1 MNITKSL
8 GHTLGAAAITAAA
21 LATPFTA
28 AAAYKVADVAN
39 GGTISGTVTL
49 KKAPPKSAHK
59 VYNIKKDIDICGSGK
74 RVVDYV
80 RTNGKALLDTVVY
93 LTKVKEGKAWGDTP
107 TEAQLDQK
115 GCEFT
120 PFLTVMQNG
129 GKLTAINSDPVLHN
143 IHTYEL
149 LTGTMKG
156 PKKTISNVSQPDQ
169 GSKVS
174 KSVKLKKGD
183 AMKVECD
190 AHDFMHGFVFVAKN
204 PYYAVVDSNGKYTID
219 NVPPGKYKV
228 MAFNGFLKP
237 GKGKAVIKGGDNV
250 TVDFKMK

>member
-1 MNITKSL
+1 MKIKQYM
-8 GHTLGAAAITAAA
+8 GHTLGVAAFVIAA
-21 LATPFTA
+21 LSTPFTA
-28 AAAYKVADVAN
+28 VAGYKVIDVAN
-39 GGTISGTVTL
+39 GGTISGTVSL
-49 KKAPPKSAHK
+49 KKAAPKSAHK
-59 VYNIKKDIDICGSGK
+59 VYNIKKDTAVGGSGE

-80 RTNGKALLDTVVY
+80 QTNGKALLNTIVY
-93 LTKVKEGKAWGDTP
+93 LAKVKEGKAWGDAP
-107 TEAQLDQK
+107 INAEVDQQ

-120 PFLTVMQNG
+120 PFITIMQNG

-156 PKKTISNVSQPDQ
+156 PKKTVSNVSQPDQ

-174 KSVKLKKGD
+174 TTVKLKKGD

-190 AHDFMHGFVFVAKN
+190 AHDFMHGFVFVAKS
-204 PYYAVVDSNGKYTID
+204 PYYTQVDENGRYTID

-237 GKGKAVIKGGDNV
+237 GKGKATVKGGDNV
-250 TVDFKMK
+250 TVDIVMK

>member
-1 MNITKSL
+1 MKMK
-8 GHTLGAAAITAAA
+8 TLSRTLTAAA
-21 LATPFTA
+21 LVTA
-28 AAAYKVADVAN
+28 AALPLSASAAYKVVEVAN
-39 GGTISGTVTL
+39 GGTISGSVTL
-49 KKAPPKSAHK
+49 KKKAPKSAHK
-59 VYNIKKDIDICGSGK
+59 VYNIKKDNAACGSGE

-80 RTNGKALLDTVVY
+80 QTNGKALLNTVVY
-93 LTKVKEGKAWGDTP
+93 LSKVKQGKAWGDAP
-107 TEAQLDQK
+107 KDAEIDQQ

-129 GKLTAINSDPVLHN
+129 GKLTALNSDPVLHN

-156 PKKTISNVSQPDQ
+156 PKKTVSNVSQPDQ
-169 GSKVS
+169 GSKVT
-174 KSVKLKKGD
+174 KTVKLKRGS

-204 PYYAVVDSNGKYTID
+204 PYYAMVDANGNYTID

-228 MAFNGFLKP
+228 YAFNGFLKP
-237 GKGKAVIKGGDNV
+237 GKGKATIKGGDSV
-250 TVDFKMK
+250 SVDIVMK

>member
-1 MNITKSL
+1 MKLKNLSR
-8 GHTLGAAAITAAA
+8 TLSAAA
-21 LATPFTA
+21 LATAAAAIPFTT
-28 AAAYKVADVAN
+28 AAAYKVVDVTN

-59 VYNIKKDIDICGSGK
+59 VYHIKKDNAVCGDGE

-80 RTNGKALLDTVVY
+80 QTNGKALLNTVVY
-93 LTKVKEGKAWGDTP
+93 LTKVKQGKAWGDAPKDATI
-107 TEAQLDQK
+107 DQQ

-129 GKLTAINSDPVLHN
+129 GKLTAKNSDPVLHN

-156 PKKTISNVSQPDQ
+156 PKKTVSNVSQPDK
-169 GSKVS
+169 GSVVS
-174 KSVKLKKGD
+174 KTVKLKKGS

-204 PYYAVVDSNGKYTID
+204 PYYAMVDENGHYTID
-219 NVPPGKYKV
+219 NVPPGKYKIS
-228 MAFNGFLKP
+228 AFNGFLKP
-237 GKGKAVIKGGDNV
+237 GKGKATIKGGDEV
-250 TVDFKMK
+250 TVDIVMK